1 MELPEFRFSDFKIQ
15 MMDSSYPIAVML
27 NYIASIKVSV
37 GVLVLLY
44 PDAIKINSGK
54 PMVKRDTFI

>member
-27 NYIASIKVSV
+27 NYIASKVSV